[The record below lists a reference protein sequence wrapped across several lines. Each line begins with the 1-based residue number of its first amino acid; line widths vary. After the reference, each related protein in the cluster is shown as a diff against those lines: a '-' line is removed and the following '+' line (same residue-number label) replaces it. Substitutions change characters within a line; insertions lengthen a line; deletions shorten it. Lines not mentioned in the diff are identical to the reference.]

1 VLLILSVIPAQVL
14 GQDWRSP
21 EGLDAYIAEAREA
34 WDVPGLAVAVVHDGK
49 VVLAEG
55 YGVRRLGDPEPVDEH
70 TLFAIASN
78 SKAFTAAA
86 LAILVDEGGLS
97 WDDRVQDHLPWFQVY
112 DPWVSHEMRIRDLLS
127 HRSGLGTFSGDLL
140 WYGTPYSAE
149 EVIRRA
155 RHVPQAGPFRA
166 SYGYSNLMFIA
177 AGLVIE
183 EVSGQRWAEFIQDRF
198 LTPLGM
204 QRTVTSVEDLARTGN
219 VAQPHGDRGGALRP
233 FAWYN
238 WDAMAAAGGIIS
250 SVSDMSRWLQLQ
262 LNLGSLEGRTYFTP
276 DRSSDMWTV
285 HNPFR
290 VRAPSAETPA
300 STHFRGYGLG
310 WSLMDYRGRLV
321 TSHGGG
327 YDGMFSRVVLVPE
340 EGLGIVVLTN
350 SMTGISGAV
359 TNRVMDAF
367 LGGEERDW
375 SAEGLEAAGRSTSPE
390 ERGWRTWEESRVEG
404 TSPGLPLE
412 GYVGRY
418 GGPMYGD
425 ATVALEDGGLVLRLL
440 PNADLVGDLTHWHH
454 DTFRVTWR
462 TDFSWFGDGL
472 AQFVL
477 DKDGQVE
484 EILLDVPN
492 GDFWFTE
499 LELTRREADGGM

>member
-1 VLLILSVIPAQVL
+1 
-14 GQDWRSP
+14 
-21 EGLDAYIAEAREA
+21 
-34 WDVPGLAVAVVHDGK
+34 
-49 VVLAEG
+49 
-55 YGVRRLGDPEPVDEH
+55 
-70 TLFAIASN
+70 
-78 SKAFTAAA
+78 
-86 LAILVDEGGLS
+86 
-97 WDDRVQDHLPWFQVY
+97 
-112 DPWVSHEMRIRDLLS
+112 
-127 HRSGLGTFSGDLL
+127 
-140 WYGTPYSAE
+140 
-149 EVIRRA
+149 
-155 RHVPQAGPFRA
+155 
-166 SYGYSNLMFIA
+166 
-177 AGLVIE
+177 
-183 EVSGQRWAEFIQDRF
+183 
-198 LTPLGM
+198 
-204 QRTVTSVEDLARTGN
+204 
-219 VAQPHGDRGGALRP
+219 
-233 FAWYN
+233 
-238 WDAMAAAGGIIS
+238 
-250 SVSDMSRWLQLQ
+250 
-262 LNLGSLEGRTYFTP
+262 
-276 DRSSDMWTV
+276 
-285 HNPFR
+285 
-290 VRAPSAETPA
+290 
-300 STHFRGYGLG
+300 
-310 WSLMDYRGRLV
+310 
-321 TSHGGG
+321 
-327 YDGMFSRVVLVPE
+327 
-340 EGLGIVVLTN
+340 
-350 SMTGISGAV
+350 MTGISGAV

-477 DKDGQVE
+477 DKDGQVK